1 MCMNV
6 QSNINYSYP
15 ILLRIETLSIK
26 SQYLFT
32 YYKPFNRVDGYCIFQ
47 INPFYVDHKK
57 SLPMN
62 VNFQC
67 RIFKF
72 LQSKQLLN
80 CL

>member
-6 QSNINYSYP
+6 QSNINYSSP
-15 ILLRIETLSIK
+15 ILLRIRTLSIK
-26 SQYLFT
+26 SEILFT
-32 YYKPFNRVDGYCIFQ
+32 YTRPFNSVDGCCIFQ
-47 INPFYVDHKK
+47 NDPFDVDRKA

-72 LQSKQLLN
+72 LQSK
-80 CL
+80 